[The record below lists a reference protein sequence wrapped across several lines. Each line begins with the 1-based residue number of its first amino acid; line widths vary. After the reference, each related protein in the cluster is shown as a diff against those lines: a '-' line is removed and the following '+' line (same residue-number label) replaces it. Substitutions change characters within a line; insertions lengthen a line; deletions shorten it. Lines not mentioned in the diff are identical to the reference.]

1 MECIILIGIPG
12 AGKSTY
18 YKDKFDDTHLRINID
33 MLVRISRESD
43 IFKAAVKTNTKIVID
58 NTNTTIKDRMKYIP
72 LLKKNKY
79 KIIAY
84 YFQTDLEKTIE
95 ANNKRD
101 RVVPEKVI
109 RTYYK
114 NLIIPELCEGF
125 DEVYRIENYYK
136 YYVNYQSN
144 SNFGYIFLDKY
155 Y

>member
-18 YKDKFDDTHLRINID
+18 YKDKFDDTHLRINLD
-33 MLVRISRESD
+33 MLGRRSRESA

-72 LLKKNKY
+72 LLKKHKY
-79 KIIAY
+79 KIIAC

-125 DEVYRIENYYK
+125 DEVYRIIDYNKVMELNYISK
-136 YYVNYQSN
+136 HR
-144 SNFGYIFLDKY
+144 GD
-155 Y
+155 